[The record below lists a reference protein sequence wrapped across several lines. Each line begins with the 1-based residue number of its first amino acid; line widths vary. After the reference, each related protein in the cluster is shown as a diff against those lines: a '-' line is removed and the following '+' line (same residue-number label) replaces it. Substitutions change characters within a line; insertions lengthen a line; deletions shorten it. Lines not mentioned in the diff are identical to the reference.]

1 MEQATGPHAQVL
13 LVTGP
18 SGSGKSRLA
27 RRLQARHGWPLLQL
41 DDFYHAADHP
51 GLPMSPLGL
60 VDWDDVGSWNQ
71 QAAVAAM
78 EELCRTGSTQVPL
91 YDISTSSVT
100 GHHRIE
106 LGGCPIVVAEGI
118 FAAHAVA
125 ELRERELLAAAWSV
139 HHRPWVTFARRLT
152 RDLAER
158 RKPPLTL
165 WRRGHVLRR
174 AEPGIVAAQQA
185 LGAEPLRARVAE
197 RRAEELLARS
207 GQADRASR
215 SSQGGT
221 GDDRSDRPA
230 GG

>member
-1 MEQATGPHAQVL
+1 MDHAARPRARVL
-13 LVTGP
+13 LLAGP

-27 RRLQARHGWPLLQL
+27 ARLHARHGWPLVQL
-41 DDFYHAADHP
+41 DDFYREGDAA

-60 VDWDDVGSWNQ
+60 VDWDHVDSWDLT
-71 QAAVAAM
+71 AAVEAL
-78 EELCRTGSTQVPL
+78 ELLCRTGRADVPL

-100 GHHRIE
+100 GHHVVE
-106 LGGCPIVVAEGI
+106 LGDAPLVVAEGI

-125 ELRERELLAAAWSV
+125 ELAARDLLARAWSV
-139 HHRPWVTFARRLT
+139 HHHPWVTFARRLT

-185 LGAEPLRARVAE
+185 LGAEPVRARVAE
-197 RRAEELLARS
+197 RLAEDLL
-207 GQADRASR
+207 GDVGVEPADRPR
-215 SSQGGT
+215 
-221 GDDRSDRPA
+221 RRA
-230 GG
+230 GGAAG